1 MPSME
6 QDAMS
11 AVEQGLPAHHSA
23 GYHETATV
31 SPILEEFSKEATFKP
46 RPKKLL

>member
-1 MPSME
+1 ME

-11 AVEQGLPAHHSA
+11 AVEQGLSA